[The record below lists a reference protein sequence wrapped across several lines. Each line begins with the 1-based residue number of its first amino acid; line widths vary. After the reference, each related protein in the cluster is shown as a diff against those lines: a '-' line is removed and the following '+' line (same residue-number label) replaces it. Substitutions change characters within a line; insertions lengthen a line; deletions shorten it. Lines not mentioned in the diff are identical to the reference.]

1 VLHEHLRDAWSER
14 KRAVPICAALHISP
28 NGLVLGAGT
37 ILLPAEGGRRL
48 AKLQGQ
54 EARLLALLSA
64 TYGRPIAPS
73 VLGNI
78 ERAAKSWRDGDD
90 LLAAIHLAHA
100 RLPQPDDPHES
111 ARRLFITDAFIN
123 AGTSPLAILRTLDLD
138 DSYLKAVEK
147 LYNPLE
153 PRVPAGNSVFSG
165 RWTKALS
172 FLTELTATQATRL
185 GAWALAQLGLEA
197 AGGALVE
204 AAGAVAVA
212 GVLVVPWQKSVR
224 VEGEIRGLPGG
235 RYWWNRDEARLH
247 ITYEA
252 ADGQQRTF
260 IAQRQEREFLDP
272 QGRVVGRILPND
284 TVVIDADV
292 LPGRPAN
299 DNEPKLCPLPQPD
312 RRTNDKG
319 LAYEAFMRPLVNPG
333 MPTPLGWGYYLK
345 IPDSG
350 GKSVEFDDCQHV
362 TGIVM
367 DYKDRYWK
375 LLSNLDTQGFTI
387 GKLWKQALDQ
397 VQAARDREIHWY
409 FSEKEAADY
418 VRDLFDRDDDR
429 GRIKIFHV
437 PMPEGAR

>member
-100 RLPQPDDPHES
+100 GLREPQDSHAA
-111 ARRLFITDAFIN
+111 ARRLFMADGLIK
-123 AGTSPLAILRTLDLD
+123 AGTSPFDIFEALHLDA
-138 DSYLKAVEK
+138 SYIEAVEK

-153 PRVPAGNSVFSG
+153 PRVPAGNSIFSG

-172 FLTELTATQATRL
+172 FLAGLPAAQLTRL

-260 IAQRQEREFLDP
+260 IAQREEQEFLDP

-284 TVVIDADV
+284 TVLIDADV

-299 DNEPKLCPLPQPD
+299 DNEPKLCPLPEPD

-333 MPTPLGWGYYLK
+333 MPTPLGWGYYLVNPSTDK
-345 IPDSG
+345 RI
-350 GKSVEFDDCQHV
+350 EFDDCQQN
-362 TGIVM
+362 TGIM
-367 DYKDRYWK
+367 IDYKDRYWMM
-375 LLSNLDTQGFTI
+375 LSDPGLQGFFI
-387 GKLWKQALDQ
+387 EYFQDRALSQ
-397 VQAARDREIHWY
+397 VLAAGGRPVRWY
-409 FSEKEAADY
+409 FSEKQTADF
-418 VRDLFDRDDDR
+418 VRDLFSRDPFR
-429 GRIKIFHV
+429 SRIEIVHV
-437 PMPEGAR
+437 PMPGSAR